1 MRQVYYQAAGGVVMY
16 QGKVLLLDRPSRD
29 EVRLPKG
36 HIEEGETP
44 SQAALREVS
53 EEAGYAHLEIVASL
67 GTQQV
72 QFGDSQRQITR
83 DEHYFLMRLCD
94 EAQVERDE
102 QELQFIPLWAAPA
115 EALERLTF
123 EAEREFVRRALRYS
137 RCRHKRKSPEGL
149 SRGRFL
155 YRDVRC

>member
-1 MRQVYYQAAGGVVMY
+1 MQQVYFQAAGGVVMH
-16 QGKVLLLDRPSRD
+16 QGKVLLLDRPSRG

-53 EEAGYAHLEIVASL
+53 EEAGYAHLEIVVSL

-72 QFGDSQRQITR
+72 QFERPQRQITR
-83 DEHYFLMRLCD
+83 DEHYFLMRLRD
-94 EAQVERDE
+94 EAQVERAE
-102 QELQFIPLWAAPA
+102 QELQFIPLWAVPA

-123 EAEREFVRRALRYS
+123 EVEREVVRRALDY
-137 RCRHKRKSPEGL
+137 CRAA
-149 SRGRFL
+149 
-155 YRDVRC
+155 